1 MAMFALE
8 VPEVRRLPLLR
19 TSALKTWMTCPRRYK
34 FEHVEGYMR
43 VEEAHALR
51 FGTLWHLLMEGYL
64 GAVQYGTDPLL
75 ALVRL
80 DGENV
85 DPWDLAKLRPLFL
98 GYVARWWD
106 EDRETLNVLSIE
118 REYEHDLVNPDT
130 GHPSRTY
137 RFGGRLDAEVSIGG
151 RLLVMEHK
159 TSSDDIA
166 PGSDYWR
173 QKRIDAQAS
182 NYLAAT
188 GAEGNLYDVV
198 KKLGLQ
204 PYKATPIE
212 SRKYT
217 VPKDKACP
225 ECKKKG
231 AGPAPHEV
239 DIGEGVLVACSGGR
253 VVTDPGGR
261 LYANLRERDETVAEF
276 EERCSV
282 DIRDEPESY
291 FVRGE
296 VVRTADE
303 LAEAQRDRWDLGRQV
318 AEGVRLNRFP
328 RNTTACFPLAGS
340 PCPFASV
347 CAGEASLDSPMF
359 TKKEGF

>member
-1 MAMFALE
+1 MAMLALE
-8 VPEVRRLPLLR
+8 VPEARRLPLLR
-19 TSALKTWMTCPRRYK
+19 TSALKTWMTCPRRYR

-43 VEEAHALR
+43 AEEAHALR

-64 GAVQYGTDPLL
+64 GAVQYGTDPLEAL
-75 ALVRL
+75 ARL

-85 DPWDLAKLRPLFL
+85 DPWDLAKLRPLYL
-98 GYVARWWD
+98 GYVARWHD
-106 EDRETLNVLSIE
+106 EDRETLNVIAIE
-118 REYEHDLVNPDT
+118 REYTHDLINPDT

-198 KKLGLQ
+198 KKPTIRPL
-204 PYKATPIE
+204 KATPVE
-212 SRKYT
+212 SRKHT
-217 VPKDKACP
+217 KDGK
-225 ECKKKG
+225 
-231 AGPAPHEV
+231 
-239 DIGEGVLVACSGGR
+239 
-253 VVTDPGGR
+253 
-261 LYANLRERDETVAEF
+261 LYAAQREQDETTEEYEIRWGAQIAEKPDAF
-276 EERCSV
+276 
-282 DIRDEPESY
+282 Y
-291 FVRGE
+291 VRGE

-347 CAGEASLDSPMF
+347 CAGEASLDSPQF

>member
-1 MAMFALE
+1 MAMLALE

-19 TSALKTWMTCPRRYK
+19 TSALKTWMTCPRRYR

-64 GAVQYGTDPLL
+64 GAVQCGTDPLEAL
-75 ALVRL
+75 ARL

-85 DPWDLAKLRPLFL
+85 DPWDLAKLRPLYL

-106 EDRETLNVLSIE
+106 EDRAGLNVLSIE

-198 KKLGLQ
+198 KKPTIRQL
-204 PYKATPIE
+204 KATPVE

-217 VPKDKACP
+217 K
-225 ECKKKG
+225 
-231 AGPAPHEV
+231 
-239 DIGEGVLVACSGGR
+239 EGK
-253 VVTDPGGR
+253 
-261 LYANLRERDETVAEF
+261 LYAAQRELDETPEEYEIRWGAQIAEKPDAF
-276 EERCSV
+276 
-282 DIRDEPESY
+282 Y
-291 FVRGE
+291 QRGE

-347 CAGEASLDSPMF
+347 CAGEASLDSPQF

>member
-1 MAMFALE
+1 MAMLALE

-19 TSALKTWMTCPRRYK
+19 TSALKTWMTCPRRYR

-75 ALVRL
+75 ALARL

-198 KKLGLQ
+198 KKPTIRPL
-204 PYKATPIE
+204 KATPVE

-217 VPKDKACP
+217 KDGK
-225 ECKKKG
+225 
-231 AGPAPHEV
+231 
-239 DIGEGVLVACSGGR
+239 
-253 VVTDPGGR
+253 
-261 LYANLRERDETVAEF
+261 LYAAQRELDETPEEYEIRWGAQIAEKPDAF
-276 EERCSV
+276 
-282 DIRDEPESY
+282 Y
-291 FVRGE
+291 QRGE

>member
-1 MAMFALE
+1 MAMLALE

-19 TSALKTWMTCPRRYK
+19 TSALKTWMTCPRRYR

-64 GAVQYGTDPLL
+64 GAVQYGTDPLEAL
-75 ALVRL
+75 ARL

-85 DPWDLAKLRPLFL
+85 DPWDLAKLRPLYL

-106 EDRETLNVLSIE
+106 EDRAGLNVLSIE

-198 KKLGLQ
+198 KKPTIRQL
-204 PYKATPIE
+204 KATPVE

-217 VPKDKACP
+217 K
-225 ECKKKG
+225 
-231 AGPAPHEV
+231 
-239 DIGEGVLVACSGGR
+239 EGK
-253 VVTDPGGR
+253 
-261 LYANLRERDETVAEF
+261 LYAAQRELDETPEEYEIRWGAQIAEKPDAF
-276 EERCSV
+276 
-282 DIRDEPESY
+282 Y
-291 FVRGE
+291 QRGE

-347 CAGEASLDSPMF
+347 CAGEASLDSPQF

>member
-1 MAMFALE
+1 MAMLALE
-8 VPEVRRLPLLR
+8 EPRRLPLLR
-19 TSALKTWMTCPRRYK
+19 TSGLKTWMTCPRRYR
-34 FEHVEGYMR
+34 FEHVQGVIK

-64 GAVQYGTDPLL
+64 GAVQYGTDPLE
-75 ALVRL
+75 ALHRL
-80 DGENV
+80 DSENV

-106 EDRETLNVLSIE
+106 EDRAGLNVLSIE
-118 REYEHDLVNPDT
+118 REYEHDLINPDT

-198 KKLGLQ
+198 KKPTIRPL
-204 PYKATPIE
+204 KATPVE

-217 VPKDKACP
+217 KD
-225 ECKKKG
+225 
-231 AGPAPHEV
+231 
-239 DIGEGVLVACSGGR
+239 
-253 VVTDPGGR
+253 GR
-261 LYANLRERDETVAEF
+261 LYAAQRELDETTEEYEIRWGAQIAE
-276 EERCSV
+276 SP
-282 DIRDEPESY
+282 DTY
-291 FVRGE
+291 YQRGE

-303 LAEAQRDRWDLGRQV
+303 LAEAQRDRWELGKQI

-328 RNTTACFPLAGS
+328 RNTSACFPLAGA

-347 CAGEASLDSPMF
+347 CAGEASIDSPLF